1 MTQASVVKLSFE
13 EYLTYDDGADTHYEF
28 ADGELVAMPP
38 AIRLHRKV
46 AKFLEQ
52 CFEREIERL
61 QQNREVGRG
70 DVGVRTK
77 RRGRTVV
84 RLPDVVVFEGES
96 AQDLSGVDILESPP
110 IIAVEIVSMDA
121 KNRKRDYELKRQE
134 YQEAEIFEYWIID
147 PEKQKVTIL
156 TLDPVAKF
164 YEQQEYKGK
173 DLIQSS
179 VYSDLKLTVEQ
190 ILVAD
195 KLR

>member
-1 MTQASVVKLSFE
+1 MTTTTNPKLSFE
-13 EYLTYDDGADTHYEF
+13 EYLSYDDGTDIHYEF
-28 ADGELVAMPP
+28 VDGELVAMPP
-38 AIRLHRKV
+38 AIRLHRKI

-84 RLPDVVVFEGES
+84 RLPDVVVFERET
-96 AQDLSGVDILESPP
+96 AQDLKEVDILESAPVV
-110 IIAVEIVSMDA
+110 AVEIVSTGS

-134 YQEAEIFEYWIID
+134 YSEIGILEYWIVD

-156 TLDPVAKF
+156 TLDTTAMF

-173 DLIQSS
+173 DVIASS
-179 VYSDLKLTVEQ
+179 VYTDLKLTAGQV
-190 ILVAD
+190 LMLAG
-195 KLR
+195 